1 MMQEQTVDLV
11 APNDRSP
18 GHEPPTAR
26 ELTVA
31 EVRRAIRQ
39 ARRERGSG
47 ETVLDRLLLLL
58 MPSGA
63 TEAGLA
69 MSHSHEDLAALLL
82 AASGVQ
88 ATFDDEGYQLWLNH
102 PALRELVAV
111 GMVPLKH
118 AASEALWVGASDPW
132 DTDISTQATAVLRAE
147 AAAAFVALPA
157 RLLHPWVKAAT
168 ARLGTLQGEAS
179 GAAAGRPTAAGDFE
193 ASSLPFGRG
202 IRAAPGDEEMDR
214 LEALEGYGFDQGIVV
229 MEEDHQPAE
238 VVTFVNQALHSAF
251 VAGASDVHFEYSR
264 AGMTVKLR
272 QDGVMTYHSS
282 ISGMQRAEE
291 VISRIKVL
299 AQLDITERRV
309 PQDGRFRFRFAG
321 GELDLRVSI
330 MPSVFGEDA
339 VLRLLDKA
347 QLRSTD
353 VAVSLDLLGF
363 DEQSVQAIRN
373 LSELPHGMMLITG
386 PTGSGKTTTVYGI
399 LSEVNTGDEK
409 IITIED
415 PVEYE
420 LNGVL
425 QIPVNEKKGLTFAR
439 GLRSIL
445 RHDPDRILVGEIRD
459 AETAEIA
466 VQSALTGH
474 QVFTTVHANSVF
486 DVTGR
491 FKHFGLDMFGFM
503 SALNGVIV
511 QRLVRRVC
519 PHCATTRVPNAREA
533 EWLFAMKRPLQRVPT
548 SAGCAECR
556 QTGYRGRLVIA
567 EVHRVDDRLR
577 DLVTLNAPVSQL
589 REHVMQAG
597 VLSLAEQGA
606 RLIAEGMTTT
616 EEIKRVVGWY

>member
-1 MMQEQTVDLV
+1 MQEQTVDLV
-11 APNDRSP
+11 AVKDRSP
-18 GHEPPTAR
+18 VPEPAPAR
-26 ELTVA
+26 ELTVS

-47 ETVLDRLLLLL
+47 ETVLDRLLRVLR
-58 MPSGA
+58 P
-63 TEAGLA
+63 LA
-69 MSHSHEDLAALLL
+69 MAEADPVESPSHADLAAVLL

-118 AASEALWVGASDPW
+118 GASEALWVGAADPW
-132 DTDISTQATAVLRAE
+132 DADISAQATAVLRAE
-147 AAAAFVALPA
+147 AAGAFVALPA
-157 RLLHPWVKAAT
+157 RLLHPWVNAAT
-168 ARLGTLQGEAS
+168 ARLGILEREAS
-179 GAAAGRPTAAGDFE
+179 GATAGRTTAAGDSE
-193 ASSLPFGRG
+193 SSSLPFGRG
-202 IRAAPGDEEMDR
+202 IRAAPGDDEMDR
-214 LEALEGYGFDQGIVV
+214 LEAMEGYGFDQGIVV

-264 AGMTVKLR
+264 SGMTVKLR

-420 LNGVL
+420 LSGVL

-519 PHCATTRVPNAREA
+519 PHCATSRVPNAREA
-533 EWLFAMKRPLQRVPT
+533 EWLSAMKRPLQRVPT
-548 SAGCAECR
+548 SAGCSECR